1 MKELKSIE
9 KALAELVLKSVL
21 SLGKGLNDL
30 DPIARDVKDLDERMR
45 LLKCLGVVMSELNA
59 DIVIPIINQYP
70 EMDPDAPESNQ
81 DRGS

>member
-1 MKELKSIE
+1 ME
-9 KALAELVLKSVL
+9 KALAEVILKSVL

-30 DPIARDVKDLDERMR
+30 DPIVRAVKDPDERMR

-70 EMDPDAPESNQ
+70 EMDPDAPESTQNG
-81 DRGS
+81 GS